1 MIFNRIIKDYL
12 SENKGTVGTYIVV
25 CSIDNIIRVLITSRI
40 YSSFLNE
47 NVDIVKSVK
56 NVIYIWIL
64 KFILSYS
71 KSYLESI
78 IIPNM
83 TFYIRHKLLDDYMKT
98 NQLYFNDLDISTD
111 LRQIIEVTKLVRDVF
126 VWMVE
131 TVIPFFTLLLF
142 VNGYLLIKYPKVGT
156 VNIIGNIAS
165 LSVINKNYTN
175 IVQAS
180 AEREEFFL
188 QLVDNIDQK
197 LNNMMNI
204 FLNNKVDDTMKDI
217 ENLSMDDI
225 KNFRS
230 QYRDLEN
237 FSTVIKFTNYIFTGL
252 SLYIL
257 YKTTDRENFINGLL
271 IYTFFIQTQ
280 ESIVEEIPKYMIM
293 LSNLRNMDNYFQR
306 KIYDRLNTAIQ
317 ESNYTNTLDN
327 FKGNIDIFN
336 VFFKYEILDLSYS
349 NKNKKEKKAELGNI
363 INNLNLSI
371 KSGERVV
378 LYAKSGSG
386 KTTLMKLLLGFYK
399 PQSGNI
405 HLDHTDINTINPTIL
420 REKINYINQKTLLF
434 QDSIINNMRYGNKKT
449 EKEVID
455 FLRKYNLLTIFKECD
470 KSPNTCLN
478 HIIQNNGLNMSL
490 GMQKVIFLVRGILKN
505 SDVYIFDEPLTSLD
519 PKTRE
524 NVIKMID
531 IETKN
536 KTVIIITHDNEINK
550 IVDREVNLLDIQD
563 KDPSQPK

>member
-12 SENKGTVGTYIVV
+12 SENKTTVGTYILV
-25 CSIDNIIRVLITSRI
+25 CSIDNIVRVLITSRI

-83 TFYIRHKLLDDYMKT
+83 TFYIRHKLLNDYIKT
-98 NQLYFNDLDISTD
+98 NEIYFNDLDISTD
-111 LRQIIEVTKLVRDVF
+111 VRQIIEVTKLVKDIF

-131 TVIPFFTLLLF
+131 TVIPFFILLLF
-142 VNGYLLIKYPKVGT
+142 INGYLLVKYPKVGT
-156 VNIIGNIAS
+156 VNIIGNITS
-165 LSVINKNYTN
+165 SSVINKNYTN
-175 IVQAS
+175 IVQTS

-197 LNNMMNI
+197 MNNMMNI
-204 FLNNKVDDTMKDI
+204 FLNNKANDTM
-217 ENLSMDDI
+217 EDI
-225 KNFRS
+225 KNFSMEDIKNYRF
-230 QYRDLEN
+230 QYRELEN

-257 YKTTDRENFINGLL
+257 YKTTNRENFINGLL

-280 ESIVEEIPKYMIM
+280 ESIVEEMPKYMIM
-293 LSNLRNMDNYFQR
+293 LSTLRNMDNYFKR
-306 KIYDRLNTAIQ
+306 KIYDRLNSVKQ
-317 ESNYTNTLDN
+317 NNKYTNTLDN
-327 FKGNIDIFN
+327 FKGNIDLFN
-336 VFFKYEILDLSYS
+336 VFFKYEILDISYN
-349 NKNKKEKKAELGNI
+349 NKNKKENKAELGNI
-363 INNLNLSI
+363 INNLNLNI
-371 KSGERVV
+371 KSGERIV

-386 KTTLMKLLLGFYK
+386 KSTLMKLLLGFYK

-405 HLDHTDINTINPTIL
+405 HLDNADINTINPTIL

-434 QDSIINNMRYGNKKT
+434 QDSIINNMRYGNDKT

-478 HIIQNNGLNMSL
+478 HTIQNNGLNMSL
-490 GMQKVIFLVRGILKN
+490 GMQKVIFLVRGILKK
-505 SDVYIFDEPLTSLD
+505 SEIYIFDEPLTSLD

-524 NVIKMID
+524 NIIKMID

-550 IVDREVNLLDIQD
+550 IVDREINLLDIQD
-563 KDPSQPK
+563 KTQPLK

>member
-1 MIFNRIIKDYL
+1 MIFNRIVKDYL
-12 SENKGTVGTYIVV
+12 SENKGIVTSYILV
-25 CSIDNIIRVLITSRI
+25 CSVDNIIRVLVTSRI
-40 YSSFLNE
+40 YSSFLNK
-47 NVDIVKSVK
+47 NIDLVKSVK
-56 NVIYIWIL
+56 NVLYIWII

-71 KSYLESI
+71 KSYLESL

-83 TFYIRHKLLDDYMKT
+83 TFYIRQRLLDDYIKT
-98 NQLYFNDLDISTD
+98 NELYFNDLDISTD
-111 LRQIIEVTKLVRDVF
+111 VRQIIDVTKIIRDVF

-131 TVIPFFTLLLF
+131 SLIPFFVLLIF
-142 VNGYLLIKYPKVGT
+142 INGYLLIKYPKVGA
-156 VNIIGNIAS
+156 VNIVGNIVS
-165 LSVINKNYTN
+165 LSVINNNYTN
-175 IVQAS
+175 IVQIS
-180 AEREEFFL
+180 SEREEFFL

-204 FLNNKVDDTMKDI
+204 FLNNKSDDTMKEIKD
-217 ENLSMDDI
+217 LSEKDI
-225 KNFRS
+225 KNFQN

-237 FSTVIKFTNYIFTGL
+237 FSTIIKLTNYIFTGL

-280 ESIVEEIPKYMIM
+280 ECIVEEMPKYMIM
-293 LSNLRNMDNYFQR
+293 MSTLKNMDNYFQR
-306 KIYDRLNTAIQ
+306 KIYDRLNTLRLD
-317 ESNYTNTLDN
+317 SNYTNNLEN
-327 FKGNIDIFN
+327 FKGNIEFFN
-336 VFFKYEILDLSYS
+336 VFFKYEIIDIPY
-349 NKNKKEKKAELGNI
+349 NTHKKEKKAELTNI
-363 INNLNLSI
+363 ISNLNLSI

-378 LYAKSGSG
+378 LSAKSGSG

-405 HLDHTDINTINPTIL
+405 NLDHSDINTINPTVL
-420 REKINYINQKTLLF
+420 RDKINYINQKTLLF
-434 QDSIINNMRYGNKKT
+434 QDTIINNMRYGNKKT

-455 FLRKYNLLTIFKECD
+455 FLRKYNLLNIFKDCD
-470 KSPNTCLN
+470 KSPDTCLN
-478 HIIQNNGLNMSL
+478 RVIQSSGLNMSL
-490 GMQKVIFLVRGILKN
+490 GMQKVIFLVRGILKS

-524 NVIKMID
+524 NIIKMID

-550 IVDREVNLLDIQD
+550 IVDRELNLLDIQD
-563 KDPSQPK
+563 KT